1 MSTIKV
7 GTIQD
12 TSAGNSS
19 TPAEIYNGRAKA
31 WGNFDGSGT
40 PAFRDSYNCSSITDN
55 DDGDYTINFTN
66 NLVDDDFA
74 VLGTAQNWEGTNI
87 DSYCGVSIRKDTL
100 AVGSF
105 RIMVLRWRWDQYA
118 FKDTG
123 VVCFAV
129 FR

>member
-1 MSTIKV
+1 MSPLK
-7 GTIQD
+7 IQPIQN
-12 TSAGNSS
+12 TSANFSS

-31 WGNFDGSGT
+31 WGNISGT
-40 PAFRDSYNCSSITDN
+40 GTVAFRDSYNCSSITDN

-66 NLVDDDFA
+66 DLEDDDYA
-74 VLGTAQNWEGTNI
+74 VLGTAQNYEGSNT
-87 DSYCGVSIRKDTL
+87 DSYCGVSIRHGTL

-105 RIMVLRWRWDQYA
+105 RIMVMRWRWDQYT
-118 FKDTG
+118 FPDTG